1 MPVICQAFV
10 ENAWKKDLCANC
22 FKSLE
27 DHRKEGRDREC
38 DSQPDPEL
46 EHSPVSGQ
54 DSLTELEQGTHRYQA
69 VLTNPRYSRQIS
81 KWNDTSFQPSAGL
94 TLPRLGPVADISSV
108 SNTECPAEDK
118 HPETPLSDHLSIT
131 TSRATS
137 SPASS
142 LSPRPGSQSLVS
154 VLAQEPYPEQ
164 NQSERSGSERNNN
177 SGLSGDD
184 KFGTEESVNTM
195 KDSQGSHNVIQRLD
209 SLVLGTPL
217 NSLETE
223 ASGASSVTSS
233 SSGKTGILKEPG
245 HRDRSSPDKKR
256 GITFPDYEELQEI
269 IGYGGD
275 MYYSSDDDE
284 PRARPDRKSA
294 DTDYSQSEELTQEE
308 RSVLNITK
316 KNTSFNSHPQNLKD
330 PSSSP
335 MPKLGVDKKHTPI
348 ISVRPFVREHTPGKV
363 NMVSPMIN
371 GEVVTTRNNKAQSSA
386 ESQVSGS
393 VSKRLDKEDTGGRG
407 EIRVNKQDSL
417 GSDGGSTET
426 SSSDSDSNT
435 RDSPSPT
442 EPGIFSHFEIN
453 NTEKSEAG
461 GETLGGYKKQ
471 QSFLS
476 SQIEEQKAKSSAA
489 TARLSF
495 LSSYSSTKSDNV
507 SVSPFKVKSSNYPAE
522 ELPPS
527 PILNPT
533 SVKLSMLN
541 KTNSSPSAVK
551 EETDIKTDKK
561 DDSVM
566 VGQINRK
573 VISSPASARLSFL
586 SSTIKGVNKSQDKL
600 DSQSSFSSSSL
611 TKLEPEKSV
620 VVSGVSVIAPVTHS
634 QISEH
639 NGKSQDETENSPDK
653 SQSAPKNPPEKVTAN
668 RSESCKDLS
677 PKVKLTRKSP
687 YVVGPLASN
696 SILKGTP
703 KPMITRKPPI
713 LKDKPKVPL
722 KPNKLMMRS
731 PSSSPSPSPLPGD
744 GEGGDG
750 ATEGQ
755 SGPETPA
762 ESNEPGLSPRAAPRK
777 ASFRQKSE
785 SVNIK
790 AAGGAGAKLE
800 ETSSITVTRPGEKD
814 SETSAG
820 GRDRNNSLIISVSS
834 TKTGPNDPPSVN
846 TDSDSCKTQT
856 ARPGGPP
863 GNQSN
868 KSENSPPQ
876 VQKNLVNKNKE
887 ALEAIR
893 KSLSNKL
900 VSSGPPQLVMESI
913 KASGRGLEDKMFPN
927 KPPAEKTTSNSFED
941 ARASIADALQFTNR
955 LDPAAAKTA
964 TKRQAP
970 NPPDAESADELDE
983 TFDNCQNESNDDPS
997 TEITTEE
1004 VSNDQSEVN
1013 SAATSE
1019 PKLTPAIR
1027 NSSMKSEHSIK
1038 NKEVRTVQFSPET
1051 VTVTVPSTNSREI
1064 PKVISY
1070 NSWVGKYHN
1079 HHLQSSF
1086 TGQPITMYP
1095 PGVVGPQMKKPGLGY
1110 AQTPVVDEGPRK
1122 WTEKKGK
1129 WRSKSTPRS
1138 SEIDEIMGSSKTKA
1152 QNRLTIFTP
1161 SSPQPIKRQSRVEIY
1176 ESEKSRVVQQKQKA
1190 PAKFSLKKLFKIQ
1203 PDGDSA
1209 EEGYHKLTIDK
1220 EHEREIVER
1229 KGVKARPEIIHP
1241 LDLMNSGVEVVKIT
1255 PKNSVKGHYDKQ
1267 KSRSSLSLAENF
1279 NVKNQ
1284 VDLKA
1289 SARSDSDSKDSGHDT
1304 ASIHTETSEVL
1315 SLVTIFFL
1323 SLLTFDNFRGQ
1334 AAVPAVT
1341 FPTPQWTFLPGSLQW
1356 AWFSSPR

>member
-22 FKSLE
+22 FKGLE
-27 DHRKEGRDREC
+27 DHRKEGRDPVC
-38 DSQPDPEL
+38 DAQTAPDQG
-46 EHSPVSGQ
+46 HSPVSGQ
-54 DSLTELEQGTHRYQA
+54 DSLTELEQGANRYQS
-69 VLTNPRYSRQIS
+69 VLNNLSPLLVTSRYSRQIS
-81 KWNDTSFQPSAGL
+81 KWNDTSFQASAGHDTTGV
-94 TLPRLGPVADISSV
+94 TLPRPGPVADISSV
-108 SNTECPAEDK
+108 NNTECPAEDK
-118 HPETPLSDHLSIT
+118 HPETPQSDHLSIT

-137 SPASS
+137 SRASS

-154 VLAQEPYPEQ
+154 VSVLAQEPNPEQ
-164 NQSERSGSERNNN
+164 HQSERSGSERNNN
-177 SGLSGDD
+177 RGLSGDD
-184 KFGTEESVNTM
+184 KFRTEESVNTM

-233 SSGKTGILKEPG
+233 SSGRTGILKEPG

-371 GEVVTTRNNKAQSSA
+371 GEVVTSRNSKAETGGAA
-386 ESQVSGS
+386 ESKMFGS
-393 VSKRLDKEDTGGRG
+393 VSKRFEKEDTGGRG
-407 EIRVNKQDSL
+407 EIRVNKKDSL

-442 EPGIFSHFEIN
+442 DPVIFSEFEIN
-453 NTEKSEAG
+453 KEKSEAG
-461 GETLGGYKKQ
+461 GETLGGHKKQ

-495 LSSYSSTKSDNV
+495 LSSYSGTKSDNV
-507 SVSPFKVKSSNYPAE
+507 SVSPFKVKSSNYPD
-522 ELPPS
+522 ELPP
-527 PILNPT
+527 PTILSSNNA
-533 SVKLSMLN
+533 KLSLLN
-541 KTNSSPSAVK
+541 KNNSSPSAVK
-551 EETDIKTDKK
+551 EETDIKTIKK

-586 SSTIKGVNKSQDKL
+586 SSTIKGLNKSQDKL

-611 TKLEPEKSV
+611 TKLEPEQSV
-620 VVSGVSVIAPVTHS
+620 VVSGVSVIAPVTIS

-639 NGKSQDETENSPDK
+639 NGQSQDETENSPDK
-653 SQSAPKNPPEKVTAN
+653 SQSAPKNPPEKVAAN

-744 GEGGDG
+744 GAEGVVG
-750 ATEGQ
+750 ADAPDSQDSQ
-755 SGPETPA
+755 SAAETPA
-762 ESNEPGLSPRAAPRK
+762 ENNDPGLSPVAAPRK

-790 AAGGAGAKLE
+790 TAGGAGAKLE
-800 ETSSITVTRPGEKD
+800 ETSSITVTKPGEKD

-863 GNQSN
+863 APGNQSN

-900 VSSGPPQLVMESI
+900 ISSGPPQLVMESI
-913 KASGRGLEDKMFPN
+913 KASGRGLEDKMFLN

-941 ARASIADALQFTNR
+941 ARASIADALQFTR
-955 LDPAAAKTA
+955 PEPAAAKTA

-1027 NSSMKSEHSIK
+1027 NSSMKSEHSVK

-1051 VTVTVPSTNSREI
+1051 VTVTVPSSNSREV

-1110 AQTPVVDEGPRK
+1110 AHTPVVDEGPRK

-1176 ESEKSRVVQQKQKA
+1176 ESEKSRAVQQKQKGS
-1190 PAKFSLKKLFKIQ
+1190 AKFSLKKLFKIQ
-1203 PDGDSA
+1203 PDGDAA
-1209 EEGYHKLTIDK
+1209 EDGDHKLTIDK

-1229 KGVKARPEIIHP
+1229 KGAKARPEIIHP

-1279 NVKNQ
+1279 NVKKQ
-1284 VDLKA
+1284 ADLKA
-1289 SARSDSDSKDSGHDT
+1289 NARSDSDSKDSGHDT
-1304 ASIHTETSEVL
+1304 ASIHTETSEVMTHSRL
-1315 SLVTIFFL
+1315 FFNIF
-1323 SLLTFDNFRGQ
+1323 
-1334 AAVPAVT
+1334 
-1341 FPTPQWTFLPGSLQW
+1341 
-1356 AWFSSPR
+1356 

>member
-22 FKSLE
+22 FKNLE

-38 DSQPDPEL
+38 DTQTDPDL

-54 DSLTELEQGTHRYQA
+54 DSLTELEQGTNRYQS
-69 VLTNPRYSRQIS
+69 VLSNLSPLLVTSRYSRQIS
-81 KWNDTSFQPSAGL
+81 KWNDTSFHPSAGHDTTGL
-94 TLPRLGPVADISSV
+94 TLPRLCPVADISSV

-137 SPASS
+137 SQASS

-154 VLAQEPYPEQ
+154 VSVLAQEPNPEQ
-164 NQSERSGSERNNN
+164 HQSERSGSERNNDR
-177 SGLSGDD
+177 GLSRDD

-223 ASGASSVTSS
+223 ASGASSVSSS

-245 HRDRSSPDKKR
+245 TRDRSSPDKRR

-371 GEVVTTRNNKAQSSA
+371 GEVVTTRNNKADTGGGRAQASA
-386 ESQVSGS
+386 ESQMLGT
-393 VSKRLDKEDTGGRG
+393 VSKRLDKEDAGGRG
-407 EIRVNKQDSL
+407 EIRVNKKDSL

-442 EPGIFSHFEIN
+442 EPGIFSNFEIN
-453 NTEKSEAG
+453 NKEKSEAG

-522 ELPPS
+522 ELPPYS
-527 PILNPT
+527 ILNPN
-533 SVKLSMLN
+533 SVKLSLLN

-551 EETDIKTDKK
+551 EETDIKTEKK

-639 NGKSQDETENSPDK
+639 NGESQDETENSPDK
-653 SQSAPKNPPEKVTAN
+653 SQSAPKNPTEKVTAN

-744 GEGGDG
+744 CEGGVG
-750 ATEGQ
+750 ATDGQ

-762 ESNEPGLSPRAAPRK
+762 ENNDPGLSPIAAPRK

-834 TKTGPNDPPSVN
+834 TKTGPNDLPSVN

-955 LDPAAAKTA
+955 PDPAAAKTA

-1051 VTVTVPSTNSREI
+1051 VTVTVPSSNSREI

-1110 AQTPVVDEGPRK
+1110 AHTPVVDEGPRK

-1209 EEGYHKLTIDK
+1209 EEGHHKLTIDK

-1304 ASIHTETSEVL
+1304 ASIHTETSEVM
-1315 SLVTIFFL
+1315 SLVTKFL
-1323 SLLTFDNFRGQ
+1323 S
-1334 AAVPAVT
+1334 
-1341 FPTPQWTFLPGSLQW
+1341 
-1356 AWFSSPR
+1356 

>member
-46 EHSPVSGQ
+46 EHRAVSGQ

-533 SVKLSMLN
+533 SVKLSLLN

-762 ESNEPGLSPRAAPRK
+762 ENDEPGLSPRAAPRK

>member
-1 MPVICQAFV
+1 MPVICQVFV
-10 ENAWKKDLCANC
+10 ENAWKKNLCANC

-27 DHRKEGRDREC
+27 DHRQDRRA
-38 DSQPDPEL
+38 PEVNSVPASDL
-46 EHSPVSGQ
+46 LTVHRPVTGQ
-54 DSLTELEQGTHRYQA
+54 DSLTELEQGGGRYQA
-69 VLTNPRYSRQIS
+69 VLTTLSPLSCVTSRYSRQIS
-81 KWNDTSFQPSAGL
+81 KWNDTSFHPSSPGHDTGL
-94 TLPRLGPVADISSV
+94 TLPRLDPVADVSSV
-108 SNTECPAEDK
+108 NITQTPAEDK
-118 HPETPLSDHLSIT
+118 HSQPPQSDHLSIT
-131 TSRATS
+131 SSRATS
-137 SPASS
+137 SRASS
-142 LSPRPGSQSLVS
+142 LSPGPGSQSL
-154 VLAQEPYPEQ
+154 AEEHNPEQ
-164 NQSERSGSERNNN
+164 HQSERSGGERNNN
-177 SGLSGDD
+177 RGESGDD
-184 KFGTEESVNTM
+184 KFRTEESVSMM
-195 KDSQGSHNVIQRLD
+195 KDGQGTHTVIQRLD

-217 NSLETE
+217 SSLETE

-233 SSGKTGILKEPG
+233 SSGKNGILKEP
-245 HRDRSSPDKKR
+245 RSGDKSSLDKKR

-275 MYYSSDDDE
+275 MYYSSDEEE
-284 PRARPDRKSA
+284 PRAKPDRKSA

-308 RSVLNITK
+308 RNVLNITK

-371 GEVVTTRNNKAQSSA
+371 GEVVTSRNNKAETGGKTQPPA
-386 ESQVSGS
+386 DTKVYGS
-393 VSKRLDKEDTGGRG
+393 VSKRFEKEDSGGRG
-407 EIRVNKQDSL
+407 EARVNKKDSL

-442 EPGIFSHFEIN
+442 DPGIFTEFDIKK
-453 NTEKSEAG
+453 EKSVTG

-489 TARLSF
+489 SARLSF
-495 LSSYSSTKSDNV
+495 LSSYSGTKSDNV
-507 SVSPFKVKSSNYPAE
+507 SVSPYKVKSSGYPE
-522 ELPPS
+522 EPPPAS
-527 PILNPT
+527 VLNNA
-533 SVKLSMLN
+533 KLSLLN
-541 KTNSSPSAVK
+541 KNNSSPSAVK

-561 DDSVM
+561 DDGVL

-586 SSTIKGVNKSQDKL
+586 SSTIGGLNKSQDKV
-600 DSQSSFSSSSL
+600 DSQSSFSFPL
-611 TKLEPEKSV
+611 TKIDPERSV
-620 VVSGVSVIAPVTHS
+620 GVSGVSVIAPVTQS
-634 QISEH
+634 QISDY
-639 NGKSQDETENSPDK
+639 NGQSQDETENTPDK
-653 SQSAPKNPPEKVTAN
+653 SQSVSKNPSEKVVAN

-677 PKVKLTRKSP
+677 SKVKLTRKSP

-703 KPMITRKPPI
+703 KPVITRKPPI

-731 PSSSPSPSPLPGD
+731 PSSSPSPSPQP
-744 GEGGDG
+744 GDG
-750 ATEGQ
+750 ATDGQ
-755 SGPETPA
+755 SGAETPA
-762 ESNEPGLSPRAAPRK
+762 ENDDPGLSPHT
-777 ASFRQKSE
+777 ASFSQMSE

-790 AAGGAGAKLE
+790 TAGGAGPKLE

-846 TDSDSCKTQT
+846 TDPDSCKTQT
-856 ARPGGPP
+856 ASPGGLPGPP
-863 GNQSN
+863 SN

-876 VQKNLVNKNKE
+876 VQKNLANKNKE

-893 KSLSNKL
+893 KSLSHKL
-900 VSSGPPQLVMESI
+900 ISSGPPQLVMESI
-913 KASGRGLEDKMFPN
+913 KASGGGLDGKLFTN
-927 KPPAEKTTSNSFED
+927 KTPAEKTTSNSFED
-941 ARASIADALQFTNR
+941 ARASIADALQFTKHE
-955 LDPAAAKTA
+955 PAAAAAAKTAA

-970 NPPDAESADELDE
+970 SPPDAESADQLDE
-983 TFDNCQNESNDDPS
+983 TFDNCQDEPGDNLS
-997 TEITTEE
+997 TEVTTEE

-1013 SAATSE
+1013 NAATSE

-1027 NSSMKSEHSIK
+1027 NSSMKSEHSAK

-1051 VTVTVPSTNSREI
+1051 VTVTVPSSNSREI

-1095 PGVVGPQMKKPGLGY
+1095 PGVVGAQIKKPGPMVY
-1110 AQTPVVDEGPRK
+1110 SPSPVVDEGPRK

-1176 ESEKSRVVQQKQKA
+1176 ESEKSRAVQQKQKGS
-1190 PAKFSLKKLFKIQ
+1190 AKFSLKKLFKIQ
-1203 PDGDSA
+1203 PDGDSV
-1209 EEGYHKLTIDK
+1209 EDGDNKLTMDK

-1255 PKNSVKGHYDKQ
+1255 PKNSVKGHFDKQ
-1267 KSRSSLSLAENF
+1267 KTSRSSEKSSVKRQAE
-1279 NVKNQ
+1279 
-1284 VDLKA
+1284 LKA
-1289 SARSDSDSKDSGHDT
+1289 GARQADSDSKDSGHDT
-1304 ASIHTETSEVL
+1304 ASIHTETSEVKL
-1315 SLVTIFFL
+1315 
-1323 SLLTFDNFRGQ
+1323 G
-1334 AAVPAVT
+1334 
-1341 FPTPQWTFLPGSLQW
+1341 
-1356 AWFSSPR
+1356 